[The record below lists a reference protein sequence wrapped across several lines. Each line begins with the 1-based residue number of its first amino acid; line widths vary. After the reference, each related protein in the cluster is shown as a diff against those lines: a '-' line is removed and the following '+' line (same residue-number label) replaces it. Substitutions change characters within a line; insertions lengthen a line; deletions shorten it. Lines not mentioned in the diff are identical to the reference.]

1 MKLISSLA
9 ILFAVSSA
17 SAFAQDYN
25 CHAPANPNRG
35 FAKAMDVT
43 LSPDAMGGSFR
54 ANGKELGKISQ
65 ISTLDRSKADQKE
78 AFDFLLGYLN
88 EQDVSGLDPAALKR
102 VTSIVAYQ
110 FTPDTDTTLYR
121 FYEGSKQ
128 TGGSFASQGLGTAC
142 LAQ

>member
-9 ILFAVSSA
+9 ILFAASSA
-17 SAFAQDYN
+17 SAFAQDYK
-25 CHAPANPNRG
+25 CHAIANPNRG

-43 LSPDAMGGSFR
+43 LSPDALGGSFR
-54 ANGKELGKISQ
+54 ANGKELGKASQ
-65 ISTLDRSKADQKE
+65 ITTLDPSKPEQKE
-78 AFDFLLGYLN
+78 AFDFILGFLN

-121 FYEGSKQ
+121 FYEGTRQ
-128 TGGSFASQGLGTAC
+128 TGGAFGSQGLATAC